1 LSSNLPPGTTEGS
14 EAARPRRRALRALRH
29 REFRIFW
36 AGLIISVMGTWM
48 QMAAQGWLVLELT
61 NSPLS
66 LGVVGACAS
75 FPMLVFSLPAGVIAD
90 RIAKRNIV
98 LVTQT
103 AAMMQA
109 FALAALVYSGLVQ
122 VWHVMV
128 LAGVLGTINAF
139 DMTTRHA
146 MVIEL
151 ASHEDALNAVS
162 LNSTAFQTGR
172 MVGPAVGGLLMAKA
186 GVAACFLVNGI
197 TFLPMLAALLFIAP
211 RPPGGAA
218 AGALVPHIGEGLRWA
233 ASRPVPRT
241 LLALLG
247 VSSLFAMPYMVLLP
261 VLARDVFHV
270 GPEAYGVMFS
280 VPGVGAFLAAV
291 ALTARGHPLEVGGDR
306 HLRLHLL
313 PLDAGRGGGG
323 PRLPRRSGD
332 ALSGGRR
339 RDEFQRGGQYRPPA
353 DGPGRPARPGDEPP
367 HPPVRGHEALRQPGD
382 RRGGGVDRAAAGAG
396 HGGGGVPGVCA
407 AGLVAGAR
415 VEAQRVIGRAEGQES
430 PPPRITLARDESRV
444 PRKEAL

>member
-1 LSSNLPPGTTEGS
+1 MPSNSPPENQEEGGG
-14 EAARPRRRALRALRH
+14 AGRRPAALRALRH

-36 AGLIISVMGTWM
+36 GGLLISVIGTWM
-48 QMAAQGWLVLELT
+48 QMAAQGWLVLDLS
-61 NSPLS
+61 NSPFM

-90 RIAKRNIV
+90 RVSKRNIV

-103 AAMMQA
+103 AAMAQA
-109 FALAALVYSGLVQ
+109 FALAGLVYSGLIQ

-151 ASHEDALNAVS
+151 ASREDALNAVS

-172 MVGPAVGGLLMAKA
+172 MLGPAMGGLLMAKA

-197 TFLPMLAALLFIAP
+197 TFLPLVAGLLFIAP
-211 RPPGGAA
+211 RPPGGGAT
-218 AGALVPHIGEGLRWA
+218 GALIPHIGEGLRWA
-233 ASRPVPRT
+233 AGRAVPRT

-270 GPEAYGVMFS
+270 GPEAYGVMFA

-291 ALTARGHPLEVGGDR
+291 TLTARGHLWRLGAIATFGSIFFPLMLGGVAAAPAYHAALVMLFLLGAGAMSFNVVANTALQRMAPDD
-306 HLRLHLL
+306 LRGRVMSLRTLVF
-313 PLDAGRGGGG
+313 AGLRPFGNLEIGGVAEWIG
-323 PRLPRRSGD
+323 PRLALGAGAAACLACALLAWWRVPELRRS
-332 ALSGGRR
+332 
-339 RDEFQRGGQYRPPA
+339 E
-353 DGPGRPARPGDEPP
+353 
-367 HPPVRGHEALRQPGD
+367 
-382 RRGGGVDRAAAGAG
+382 
-396 HGGGGVPGVCA
+396 
-407 AGLVAGAR
+407 
-415 VEAQRVIGRAEGQES
+415 
-430 PPPRITLARDESRV
+430 
-444 PRKEAL
+444 